1 MAESKLTDLIAK
13 LEAATEGSRD
23 LDAEIAVSLSG
34 DPEAWVVNP
43 APHSIFSPVPGWWRT
58 GNDESHKAPD
68 YTTSLDAIVGL
79 IERKLPGW
87 GGMVSFGSLTCGAT
101 LHTADL
107 WGLVTETGE
116 TEDGIAIQL
125 RPEEHGENRKP
136 ALALCIA
143 LLSALQ
149 LQGGSEQ

>member
-13 LEAATEGSRD
+13 LEAATEGSRE
-23 LDAEIAVSLSG
+23 LDVEIACALRPGSRPYRYAPGTYSFRDEMGVWDTKHVST
-34 DPEAWVVNP
+34 V
-43 APHSIFSPVPGWWRT
+43 
-58 GNDESHKAPD
+58 
-68 YTTSLDAIVGL
+68 TTSLDAIVGL

-149 LQGGSEQ
+149 LQGGSER

>member
-13 LEAATEGSRD
+13 LEAATEGSHELNRALGLAIGELH
-23 LDAEIAVSLSG
+23 LDAKGDLYRIDRDDGGHTYGGSG
-34 DPEAWVVNP
+34 DETIITPRW
-43 APHSIFSPVPGWWRT
+43 
-58 GNDESHKAPD
+58 
-68 YTTSLDAIVGL
+68 TTSLDAIVAL

-87 GGMVSFGSLTCGAT
+87 WVQYLGQTQKGWATRIEQQGTSL
-101 LHTADL
+101 
-107 WGLVTETGE
+107 GLFCSPT
-116 TEDGIAIQL
+116 
-125 RPEEHGENRKP
+125 P

>member
-13 LEAATEGSRD
+13 LEAAAEGSHELNRAMGLAIGELH
-23 LDAEIAVSLSG
+23 LDAKGDLYRIDRHDGSHTYGGSG
-34 DPEAWVVNP
+34 DETIITPRW
-43 APHSIFSPVPGWWRT
+43 
-58 GNDESHKAPD
+58 
-68 YTTSLDAIVGL
+68 TTSLDAIVAL

-87 GGMVSFGSLTCGAT
+87 GGMVSFGALTCGAT

-107 WGLVTETGE
+107 WGPVTETGE

-136 ALALCIA
+136 ALALCVA